1 MDSFPNNE
9 TSKFKDI
16 DKRRGGGVIMY
27 QFIWYWKLK
36 QKLSTATDTGLFGVE
51 EIILVRGY

>member
-1 MDSFPNNE
+1 MRLANLKILIKE
-9 TSKFKDI
+9 G
-16 DKRRGGGVIMY
+16 GGGVIMY